1 MYEIIYIKAD
11 YEPWWM
17 FDDWEQMVQTRKAF
31 DNIVEAKAYLDEL
44 NALFINK
51 FTCFEM
57 RKNKFF
63 AYWSPQERIFCEG
76 CDDNLQIFHGIISFQ
91 DGNPT
96 SLVLDNNSNI

>member
-44 NALFINK
+44 NALFISK
-51 FTCFEM
+51 FTCSE
-57 RKNKFF
+57 
-63 AYWSPQERIFCEG
+63 I
-76 CDDNLQIFHGIISFQ
+76 
-91 DGNPT
+91 
-96 SLVLDNNSNI
+96 